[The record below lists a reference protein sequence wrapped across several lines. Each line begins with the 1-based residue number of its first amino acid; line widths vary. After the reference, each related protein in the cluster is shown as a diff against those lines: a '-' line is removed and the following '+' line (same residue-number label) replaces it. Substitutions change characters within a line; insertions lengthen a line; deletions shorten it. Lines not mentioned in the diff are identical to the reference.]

1 MSSLTFVLTKPS
13 YSDSSVEESINMALL
28 AASMDQDVTII
39 FINDGINV
47 MLNAQNGVLIG
58 YQEYTAKLG
67 ALSLYEINKL
77 YICEQSLMKREVSL
91 AELHNGIKPI
101 NAAKIKHI
109 INQSDKTLIF

>member
-13 YSDSSVEESINMALL
+13 YSESSIEESINMALL

-47 MLNAQNGVLIG
+47 MLNAQNGALIG
-58 YQEYTAKLG
+58 YQDYTAKLG
-67 ALSLYEINKL
+67 ALSLYEIDKL
-77 YICEQSLMKREVSL
+77 YACEQSLINREISL
-91 AELHNGIKPI
+91 EKLHNGIKPI

-109 INQSDKTLIF
+109 IDQSNKTLIF